1 MVSHKIKL
9 STIAIGIMVGLS
21 ACGSTRS
28 PNGNYRI
35 DSKELSVVQA
45 NVDKEILESAERI
58 ERQLNLL
65 NDTLRHKETGIR
77 AGARVPSNMNVREIT
92 QNDVKLMATE
102 GRTTNNPPKSFDQ
115 TLEYGVV
122 PVREEYKPTVPQS
135 ITAENNFYKQPVQSP
150 SQRVTGIREE
160 RQVQTPTSVSS
171 NSQQSNWK
179 PIPLTSS
186 SRASQGQGQS
196 QTQTHK
202 TYRLDRTVELFG
214 SYKSTQL
221 LKTLSEGAGFQ
232 FKVVGADR
240 NLDIIIGKRDNNGNE
255 QRFNGTIK
263 DALINIGNILGDK
276 ALVNV
281 DMRTGVVTL
290 EYK

>member
-65 NDTLRHKETGIR
+65 NDTLQHKETGIR

-102 GRTTNNPPKSFDQ
+102 GRTNNNPPKSFDQ

-122 PVREEYKPTVPQS
+122 PVREEYKPPVQQNV
-135 ITAENNFYKQPVQSP
+135 TAENNFYKQPVQLP
-150 SQRVTGIREE
+150 NQMVTGIREE
-160 RQVQTPTSVSS
+160 RQVRITSTPTSVSS

-186 SRASQGQGQS
+186 SRASQGQN
-196 QTQTHK
+196 QTHK

-232 FKVVGADR
+232 FKVLGEDR